1 MVFFRE
7 LEQKLEQK
15 NYNLYTNTKTVNSQS
30 NLEKEKPELDELSSL
45 SPDYTTKLVVKAIQ
59 YCNIDQNCNID
70 QWNKDTKPTDK
81 LKHVW
86 APYF

>member
-45 SPDYTTKLVVKAIQ
+45 SPDYTTKLVVKAI
-59 YCNIDQNCNID
+59 
-70 QWNKDTKPTDK
+70 
-81 LKHVW
+81 
-86 APYF
+86 